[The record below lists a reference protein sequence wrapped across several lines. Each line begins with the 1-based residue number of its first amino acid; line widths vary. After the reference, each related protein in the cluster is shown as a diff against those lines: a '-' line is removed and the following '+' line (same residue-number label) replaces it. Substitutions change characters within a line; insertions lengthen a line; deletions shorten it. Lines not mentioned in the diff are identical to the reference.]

1 MRISVLPADL
11 AGCGHYR
18 LIFAAWALQAE
29 GADVRVDTRGPV
41 IDWDHKWPGA
51 DDGAPTPSDAV
62 PRGLHEPYDAD
73 VVVCQ
78 RPGRAWWP
86 TVIGMLQADG
96 VRVVVD
102 VDDLFD
108 RTHRRHVGHGAYQGG
123 EAAIIDACCQAAD
136 VVTATTRPLVDRYG
150 HGHGVLLPNL
160 VPAYYLSMTAD
171 KLPCTVG
178 WSGIAAT
185 HPGDL
190 QATAGAVPAVLDRHG
205 WAFHTVGPADG
216 VRSQLRL
223 SQEPSATGWVGF
235 DEYAPAVAE
244 LEVGI
249 VPLEGSP
256 FNHAKSCLKMAEMA
270 ALGVP
275 MVVSPTPDNLRLH
288 RAGVGLVATSRGQ
301 WARQLGRLCA
311 SSDMRTDLVGRGREV
326 MAGLTYEQHCGR
338 WLEAWQSA
346 ALRKSTVAA

>member
-11 AGCGHYR
+11 AGCGSYR
-18 LIFAAWALQAE
+18 LMFPAWALQAQGG
-29 GADVRVDTRGPV
+29 GAFVDTLGPI

-51 DDGAPTPSDAV
+51 DEGAPTPSNAV
-62 PRGLHEPYDAD
+62 PAGLHEPYAAD

-86 TVIGMLQADG
+86 AVIGMLQAQG

-108 RTHRRHVGHGAYQGG
+108 RTHRAHVGHGAYQGG
-123 EAAIIDACCQAAD
+123 EADIIDACCRQAD
-136 VVTATTRPLVDRYG
+136 LVTATTPPLVDRYG

-160 VPAYYLSMTAD
+160 VPAFYLTMTAN
-171 KLPCTVG
+171 KRERTVG
-178 WSGIAAT
+178 WSGVAAT

-190 QATAGAVPAVLDRHG
+190 QATAGALPAVLDRHR

-216 VRSQLRL
+216 VQKALRL

-235 DEYAPAVAE
+235 DEYAPAVCE

-249 VPLEGSP
+249 VPLEASP

-270 ALGVP
+270 SLGVP
-275 MVVSPTPDNLRLH
+275 AVVSPTPDNLRLH
-288 RAGVGLVATSRGQ
+288 RAGVGLVAASRGQ

-311 SSDMRTDLVGRGREV
+311 SDAYRQDMAGRGREV

-338 WLEAWQSA
+338 WAEAWQSA
-346 ALRKSTVAA
+346 AQHSTAAA